1 MSGPDHVAALAE
13 VGRIRPPDA
22 VVTHDGPLV
31 VPSGLTRV
39 TVEDGEIAGT
49 PVLAGDVADPT
60 ADWPRHDPTRLG
72 AVLRRLA

>member
-1 MSGPDHVAALAE
+1 
-13 VGRIRPPDA
+13 
-22 VVTHDGPLV
+22 